1 MSFPVTA
8 LKTIALLGSTGS
20 IGTQTLELI
29 QQFPDRFS
37 VCGLVA
43 GRNVSLLQKQI
54 EIFRPRWVSVAT
66 EEEAVALQNR
76 GVLSYT
82 PDRILWGLEGHDQ
95 IASMEEAELVV
106 SALVGAVGL
115 RPTLAAIQ
123 AGKAVA
129 LANKETLVM
138 AGPLVMAEARRQGVP
153 ILPVDSEHSAIFQ
166 VLQGQRRDSVQRI
179 ILTASGGPFRD
190 RPPEQMDRITRE
202 EALRHPNWKMGPKI
216 SIDSATLM
224 NKGLEVM
231 EAQWLFGIPLEQV
244 AITIHPQSI
253 IHSLVEYRDGSI
265 LAQMGLPDMRVPIAY
280 ALAYPD
286 RLPLNQTSLDLT
298 QLDGLTFLDPDPDKF
313 PCLGLAL
320 RAARTGNS
328 LPIVLNAA
336 NEVAVAAFLQGE
348 LNYSGIPEVI
358 RRMMDRH
365 AIITPEGLEEILAVD
380 LRTRGETAA
389 YISSVNVNNS

>member
-1 MSFPVTA
+1 MSDP
-8 LKTIALLGSTGS
+8 KRIALLGSTGS
-20 IGTQTLELI
+20 IGTQVLELVR
-29 QQFPDRFS
+29 QFPDRFS
-37 VCGLVA
+37 ICGLVA

-54 EIFRPRWVSVAT
+54 ERFRPRWVSVAS
-66 EEEAVALQNR
+66 EEDAAELQSR
-76 GVLSYT
+76 
-82 PDRILWGLEGHDQ
+82 RIPKNIPERIFWGPAGHDQ
-95 IASMEEAELVV
+95 VASMEEAEMVV

-115 RPTLAAIQ
+115 RPTLAAIR

-153 ILPVDSEHSAIFQ
+153 ILPVDSEHSAVFQ
-166 VLQGQRRDSVQRI
+166 VLQGQQRDSVKRI

-190 RPPEQMDRITRE
+190 RLPEQMDRITRE

-231 EAQWLFGIPLEQV
+231 EAQWLFGISLEQV
-244 AITIHPQSI
+244 AIAIHPQSI
-253 IHSLVEYRDGSI
+253 VHSLVEFRDGSV
-265 LAQMGLPDMRVPIAY
+265 LAQLGLPDMRVPIAY

-286 RLPLNQTSLDLT
+286 RLPLKQTSLDLT
-298 QLDGLTFLDPDPDKF
+298 QQAGLTFLAPDPDKF

-320 RAARTGNS
+320 RAAGTGQS

-336 NEVAVAAFLQGE
+336 NEVAVEAFLRGE

-358 RRMMDRH
+358 RRIMDRH

-380 LRTRGETAA
+380 LRTRGETAEL
-389 YISSVNVNNS
+389 ISTLHYKNF

>member
-1 MSFPVTA
+1 MSFSVTA
-8 LKTIALLGSTGS
+8 PKTIVLLGSTGS
-20 IGTQTLELI
+20 IGTQTLELVK
-29 QQFPDRFS
+29 QFSDRFS

-43 GRNVSLLQKQI
+43 GRNVSLLQKQM
-54 EIFRPRWVSVAT
+54 EIFKPRWVSVAT
-66 EEEAVALQNR
+66 EEEAVVLQNR
-76 GVLSYT
+76 RFLGYR

-115 RPTLAAIQ
+115 RPTLAAIR

-166 VLQGQRRDSVQRI
+166 VLQGQRDSVKRI
-179 ILTASGGPFRD
+179 ILTASGGPFWD
-190 RPPEQMDRITRE
+190 RPAEQMDRITRE

-286 RLPLNQTSLDLT
+286 RLPLNQASLDLT

-336 NEVAVAAFLQGE
+336 NEVAVEAFLRGE

-358 RRMMDRH
+358 RRMLDRH

-380 LRTRGETAA
+380 LRTREETAA
-389 YISSVNVNNS
+389 YISSLNVKNF

>member
-1 MSFPVTA
+1 MTA

-20 IGTQTLELI
+20 IGTQVLELV
-29 QQFPDRFS
+29 QQFPERFS

-43 GRNVSLLQKQI
+43 GRNVSLLQKQM

-66 EEEAVALQNR
+66 EEEAVALQNCQIM
-76 GVLSYT
+76 SYT
-82 PDRILWGLEGHDQ
+82 PDILWGVKGHNQ

-123 AGKAVA
+123 AGKTVA

-138 AGPLVMAEARRQGVP
+138 AGSLVMAEARRMGVA

-166 VLQGQRRDSVQRI
+166 ALQGQRRDSVKRI

-190 RPPEQMDRITRE
+190 RSPEQMDRITRE

-286 RLPLNQTSLDLT
+286 RLPLNQATLDLT

-320 RAARTGNS
+320 RAARTGQS

-336 NEVAVAAFLQGE
+336 NEVAVEAFLRGE
-348 LNYSGIPEVI
+348 LNYKGIPEVI

-365 AIITPEGLEEILAVD
+365 VIISPEGLEEILAVD
-380 LRTRGETAA
+380 LQTRRETAA
-389 YISSVNVNNS
+389 FISSLKNKNS

>member
-1 MSFPVTA
+1 MSFPVTT

-20 IGTQTLELI
+20 IGTQVLELV
-29 QQFPDRFS
+29 QQFPERFS

-43 GRNVSLLQKQI
+43 GRNVSLLQKQM
-54 EIFRPRWVSVAT
+54 EIFKPRWVSVAT
-66 EEEAVALQNR
+66 EEEAVALQNCQ
-76 GVLSYT
+76 VMSYT
-82 PDRILWGLEGHDQ
+82 PDILWGLKGHDQ

-123 AGKAVA
+123 AGKTVA

-138 AGPLVMAEARRQGVP
+138 AGSLVMAEARRMGVA

-166 VLQGQRRDSVQRI
+166 ALQGQRRDSVKRI

-190 RPPEQMDRITRE
+190 RSPEQMDRITRE

-286 RLPLNQTSLDLT
+286 RLPLNQATLDLT

-320 RAARTGNS
+320 RAARTGQS

-336 NEVAVAAFLQGE
+336 NEVAVEAFLRGE

-365 AIITPEGLEEILAVD
+365 VIISPEGLEEILAVD
-380 LRTRGETAA
+380 LQTRGETAA
-389 YISSVNVNNS
+389 FISSLKNKNS

>member
-1 MSFPVTA
+1 MRFPE
-8 LKTIALLGSTGS
+8 K
-20 IGTQTLELI
+20 
-29 QQFPDRFS
+29 FS
-37 VCGLVA
+37 VCGLVS
-43 GRNVSLLQKQI
+43 GKNVSLLQKQI
-54 EIFRPRWVSVAT
+54 EIFRPRWVSVAG
-66 EEEAVALQNR
+66 EEEAAALQNR
-76 GVLSYT
+76 RALRYV
-82 PDRILWGLEGHDQ
+82 PERILWGSEGHDQ

-115 RPTLAAIQ
+115 RPTLTAIQ

-138 AGPLVMAEARRQGVP
+138 AGPLVMAEARRKGVP

-166 VLQGQRRDSVQRI
+166 LLQGQRRDLVRRI
-179 ILTASGGPFRD
+179 ILTASGGPFWD

-231 EAQWLFGIPLEQV
+231 EAHWLFGIPLEQV
-244 AITIHPQSI
+244 DITIHPQSI
-253 IHSLVEYRDGSI
+253 VHSLVEFGDGSV

-298 QLDGLTFLDPDPDKF
+298 QLAGLTFLTPDPEKF

-320 RAARTGNS
+320 RAAGTGNS

-336 NEVAVAAFLQGE
+336 NEVAVEAFLRGE

-358 RRMMDRH
+358 RRMMDGH
-365 AIITPEGLEEILAVD
+365 AIITPEGLEDILAVD
-380 LRTRGETAA
+380 LRTRGETASL
-389 YISSVNVNNS
+389 ISSLNYKNF

>member
-1 MSFPVTA
+1 MSFPVTT

-20 IGTQTLELI
+20 IGTQVLELV
-29 QQFPDRFS
+29 QQFPERFS

-43 GRNVSLLQKQI
+43 GRNVSLLQKQM
-54 EIFRPRWVSVAT
+54 EIFRPRWVSVAS
-66 EEEAVALQNR
+66 EEEAVALQNCQ
-76 GVLSYT
+76 VMSYT
-82 PDRILWGLEGHDQ
+82 PDILWGLEGHDQ

-123 AGKAVA
+123 AGKTVA

-138 AGPLVMAEARRQGVP
+138 AGSLVMAEARRMGVA

-166 VLQGQRRDSVQRI
+166 ALQGQRRDSVKRI

-190 RPPEQMDRITRE
+190 RSPEQMDRITRE

-286 RLPLNQTSLDLT
+286 RLPLNQAALDLT

-320 RAARTGNS
+320 RAARTGQS

-336 NEVAVAAFLQGE
+336 NEVAVEAFLRGE

-365 AIITPEGLEEILAVD
+365 VIISPEGLEEILAVD
-380 LRTRGETAA
+380 LQTRGETAA
-389 YISSVNVNNS
+389 FISSLKNKNS

>member
-1 MSFPVTA
+1 MKRLS
-8 LKTIALLGSTGS
+8 ILGSTGS
-20 IGTQTLELI
+20 IGVNTLHIVSQFPEQFEVVSLSAGLNTKLFKQQILQFRPKVVSVLNKELSEALRRELPHVPVEIVHGVEGLI
-29 QQFPDRFS
+29 Q
-37 VCGLVA
+37 
-43 GRNVSLLQKQI
+43 
-54 EIFRPRWVSVAT
+54 VAT
-66 EEEAVALQNR
+66 HPEV
-76 GVLSYT
+76 
-82 PDRILWGLEGHDQ
+82 DQ
-95 IASMEEAELVV
+95 VV
-106 SALVGAVGL
+106 SAMVGAVGL
-115 RPTLAAIQ
+115 IPTLSAIKT
-123 AGKAVA
+123 GKTIA
-129 LANKETLVM
+129 LANKEPLVM
-138 AGPLVMAEARRQGVP
+138 AGKIVMEEAKRNHVQ

-166 VLQGQRRDSVQRI
+166 VLQGQRDSVKRI
-179 ILTASGGPFRD
+179 ILTASGGPFWD
-190 RPPEQMDRITRE
+190 RPAEQMDRITRE

-298 QLDGLTFLDPDPDKF
+298 QLDGLTFLDPDPGKF

-336 NEVAVAAFLQGE
+336 NEVAVEAFLRGE

-358 RRMMDRH
+358 RRIMDRH

-389 YISSVNVNNS
+389 YISSLNYKNS

>member
-20 IGTQTLELI
+20 IGTQVLELVK
-29 QQFPDRFS
+29 QFPDRFS

-43 GRNVSLLQKQI
+43 GRNIALLQKQM
-54 EIFRPRWVSVAT
+54 EIFRPRWVSVAS
-66 EEEAVALQNR
+66 EEEAVALQNCR
-76 GVLSYT
+76 VMSYT
-82 PDRILWGLEGHDQ
+82 PDILWGLKGHDQ
-95 IASMEEAELVV
+95 IASMEEADLVV

-115 RPTLAAIQ
+115 RPTLAAIR

-138 AGPLVMAEARRQGVP
+138 AGSLVMAEARRMGVA

-166 VLQGQRRDSVQRI
+166 VLQGQRRDSVKRI

-231 EAQWLFGIPLEQV
+231 EAHWLFGIPLEQV

-253 IHSLVEYRDGSI
+253 VHSLVEFRDGSV

-286 RLPLNQTSLDLT
+286 RLPLNRTSLDLT
-298 QLDGLTFLDPDPDKF
+298 QSAGLTFLAPDPDKF

-320 RAARTGNS
+320 RAAGTGNS

-336 NEVAVAAFLQGE
+336 NEVAVEAFLRGE

-365 AIITPEGLEEILAVD
+365 AIMTPEGLEDILAVD
-380 LRTRGETAA
+380 LRTRRETAA
-389 YISSVNVNNS
+389 CIASLNHKNF

>member
-1 MSFPVTA
+1 MSFSVTA
-8 LKTIALLGSTGS
+8 PKTIVLLGSTGS
-20 IGTQTLELI
+20 IGTQTLELVK
-29 QQFPDRFS
+29 QFSDRFS

-43 GRNVSLLQKQI
+43 GRNVSLLQKQM

-66 EEEAVALQNR
+66 EEEAVVLQNR
-76 GVLSYT
+76 RFLGYR

-115 RPTLAAIQ
+115 RPTLAAIR

-166 VLQGQRRDSVQRI
+166 VLQGQRDSVKRI
-179 ILTASGGPFRD
+179 ILTASGGPFWD
-190 RPPEQMDRITRE
+190 RPAEQMDRITRE

-286 RLPLNQTSLDLT
+286 RLPLNQASLDLT

-336 NEVAVAAFLQGE
+336 NEVAVEAFLRGE

-358 RRMMDRH
+358 RRMLDRH

-380 LRTRGETAA
+380 LRTREETAA
-389 YISSVNVNNS
+389 YISSLNVKNF

>member
-1 MSFPVTA
+1 
-8 LKTIALLGSTGS
+8 
-20 IGTQTLELI
+20 
-29 QQFPDRFS
+29 
-37 VCGLVA
+37 VA

-54 EIFRPRWVSVAT
+54 EIFRPRWVSVAS
-66 EEEAVALQNR
+66 EEEAAALQDR
-76 GVLSYT
+76 RVPGYT

-115 RPTLAAIQ
+115 RPTLAALQ

-166 VLQGQRRDSVQRI
+166 VLQGQRRDFVKRI

-280 ALAYPD
+280 ALA
-286 RLPLNQTSLDLT
+286 
-298 QLDGLTFLDPDPDKF
+298 
-313 PCLGLAL
+313 
-320 RAARTGNS
+320 
-328 LPIVLNAA
+328 
-336 NEVAVAAFLQGE
+336 
-348 LNYSGIPEVI
+348 
-358 RRMMDRH
+358 
-365 AIITPEGLEEILAVD
+365 
-380 LRTRGETAA
+380 
-389 YISSVNVNNS
+389 

>member
-8 LKTIALLGSTGS
+8 PKTIAVLGSTGS
-20 IGTQTLELI
+20 IGTQALELVH
-29 QQFPDRFS
+29 QFPDRFS

-43 GRNVSLLQKQI
+43 GKNVSLLQKQI

-76 GVLSYT
+76 RVLGYT
-82 PDRILWGLEGHDQ
+82 PERILWGGEGHDQ

-115 RPTLAAIQ
+115 RPTLAALQ

-166 VLQGQRRDSVQRI
+166 VLQGQRDSVKRI
-179 ILTASGGPFRD
+179 ILTASGGPFWD
-190 RPPEQMDRITRE
+190 RPAEQMDRITRE

-244 AITIHPQSI
+244 VITIHPQSI

-265 LAQMGLPDMRVPIAY
+265 LAQLGLPDMRVPIAY

-286 RLPLNQTSLDLT
+286 RLPLNQASLDLT
-298 QLDGLTFLDPDPDKF
+298 QLAGLTFSAPDPEKF

-336 NEVAVAAFLQGE
+336 NEVAVEAFLRGA

-389 YISSVNVNNS
+389 YISSLNFKNS

>member
-8 LKTIALLGSTGS
+8 PKSIALLGSTGS
-20 IGTQTLELI
+20 IGTQVLELV

-43 GRNVSLLQKQI
+43 GRNIALLQKQM
-54 EIFRPRWVSVAT
+54 EIFRPRWVSVAG
-66 EEEAVALQNR
+66 EEEAVALQKCR
-76 GVLSYT
+76 VMSYA
-82 PDRILWGLEGHDQ
+82 PDILWGLKGHDQ
-95 IASMEEAELVV
+95 IASMEEADLVV

-115 RPTLAAIQ
+115 RPTLAAIR

-138 AGPLVMAEARRQGVP
+138 AGSLVMAEARRMGVA

-166 VLQGQRRDSVQRI
+166 VLQGQRRDSVKRI

-190 RPPEQMDRITRE
+190 HSPEQMDRITRE

-244 AITIHPQSI
+244 AIAIHPQSI

-286 RLPLNQTSLDLT
+286 RLPLNQASLDLT
-298 QLDGLTFLDPDPDKF
+298 QLDGLTFLDPDPEKF

-320 RAARTGNS
+320 RAAKTGQS

-336 NEVAVAAFLQGE
+336 NEVAVEAFLRGE
-348 LNYSGIPEVI
+348 LNFSGIPEVI
-358 RRMMDRH
+358 RRMLDRH

-380 LRTRGETAA
+380 LRTRRETAA
-389 YISSVNVNNS
+389 VILSLKNKNS

>member
-1 MSFPVTA
+1 MTVP
-8 LKTIALLGSTGS
+8 KTIALLGSTGS
-20 IGTQTLELI
+20 IGTQTLELVK
-29 QQFPDRFS
+29 QFSEKFS

-43 GRNVSLLQKQI
+43 GKNVSLLKKQI

-66 EEEAVALQNR
+66 EEEAVALQKR
-76 GVLSYT
+76 RALGYI
-82 PDRILWGLEGHDQ
+82 PDRIFWGLEGHDQ

-115 RPTLAAIQ
+115 RPTLAALR

-153 ILPVDSEHSAIFQ
+153 ILPLDSEHSAIFQ
-166 VLQGQRRDSVQRI
+166 VLQGQRRETVQRI
-179 ILTASGGPFRD
+179 ILTASGGPFHD
-190 RPPEQMDRITRE
+190 RPPVDMVRITRE

-216 SIDSATLM
+216 SIESATLM

-253 IHSLVEYRDGSI
+253 VHSLVEFRDGSV

-286 RLPLNQTSLDLT
+286 RLPLNQPSLDLT
-298 QLDGLTFLDPDPDKF
+298 QVPGLTFMAPDPDKF

-320 RAARTGNS
+320 RAAGTGQS

-336 NEVAVAAFLQGE
+336 NEVAVEAFLRGA
-348 LNYSGIPEVI
+348 LSYSGIPEVI
-358 RRMMDRH
+358 RRIMDGH

-380 LRTRGETAA
+380 LQTRRETAA
-389 YISSVNVNNS
+389 FISSLNYKNS